1 MQNIS
6 VLDKLV
12 SCVRVD
18 YENKTQMLLINF
30 FIDSI
35 QISSLQIHRGVLL
48 TGVKSITMHYAQL
61 KCWSLCQSIRTVY
74 IPHRPTPLEFFETS
88 PKAQPPRQIKKSS
101 FSRDCS
107 YHTNY
112 LTTFYYK
119 KAFQWHILVALAS
132 NNIITFLLIWYRRF
146 RKQM

>member
-35 QISSLQIHRGVLL
+35 QINSLQIHRGGIVDRDE
-48 TGVKSITMHYAQL
+48 KYHYALRSAEVL
-61 KCWSLCQSIRTVY
+61 KFVSVNSSCS
-74 IPHRPTPLEFFETS
+74 H
-88 PKAQPPRQIKKSS
+88 PPQADPFGI
-101 FSRDCS
+101 F
-107 YHTNY
+107 
-112 LTTFYYK
+112 
-119 KAFQWHILVALAS
+119 
-132 NNIITFLLIWYRRF
+132 
-146 RKQM
+146 